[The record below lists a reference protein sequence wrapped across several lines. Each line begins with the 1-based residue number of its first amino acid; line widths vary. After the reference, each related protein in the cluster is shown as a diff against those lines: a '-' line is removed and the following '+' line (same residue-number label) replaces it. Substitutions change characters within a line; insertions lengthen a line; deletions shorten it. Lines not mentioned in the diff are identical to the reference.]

1 MSVEALPR
9 SAARAAAKTECHIG
23 VQRIEAVPLH
33 AIIILPQSRPECT
46 YSAEGKQELVDS
58 MSVPGSDDINLIT
71 PLSVAVFHSLEEA
84 ETYAIQVCSILG
96 KQFDQDLPPAPDDNY
111 YILVAGHNRVDA
123 IHIKIADSERL
134 TATLEEGAVYVGC
147 SLLDSPDALTA
158 LSLQLAENKHERPPL
173 STDAIAIHGLYMY
186 LTSQEGLSDAD
197 ARETLRE
204 RLGMSGDKISK
215 ALLYMFMPQEIRQ
228 LAAEKYTIT
237 SRYAVITQSDILAL
251 CSRELINMY
260 EKLAQ
265 REVLEPTGDGE
276 DPITRYVGQR
286 LMAVA
291 YELIGLKL
299 RYEKD
304 KKRVNMKKFVEGVK
318 EGVQHEL
325 DHTGEL
331 FYQSVDNTPV
341 SAERKAIMARQSA
354 IKDARDTVDNCAA
367 LANRLQSFADRD
379 TAEKPG
385 LVGSVALFATASS

>member
-1 MSVEALPR
+1 
-9 SAARAAAKTECHIG
+9 
-23 VQRIEAVPLH
+23 
-33 AIIILPQSRPECT
+33 
-46 YSAEGKQELVDS
+46 
-58 MSVPGSDDINLIT
+58 
-71 PLSVAVFHSLEEA
+71 
-84 ETYAIQVCSILG
+84 
-96 KQFDQDLPPAPDDNY
+96 
-111 YILVAGHNRVDA
+111 
-123 IHIKIADSERL
+123 
-134 TATLEEGAVYVGC
+134 
-147 SLLDSPDALTA
+147 
-158 LSLQLAENKHERPPL
+158 
-173 STDAIAIHGLYMY
+173 
-186 LTSQEGLSDAD
+186 
-197 ARETLRE
+197 
-204 RLGMSGDKISK
+204 
-215 ALLYMFMPQEIRQ
+215 MFMPQEIRQ